1 MPSENS
7 WKTKR
12 EQMNRDGYCL
22 LESVVS
28 MDLIDGLREG
38 SDRLLD
44 EFSPVE
50 QHLVRYQGS
59 NLSIDFQHPSFAE
72 LVTSPALLGS
82 LDRLGWPTPRYM
94 SGYILSKPPG
104 GPPLYWHQDWGG
116 WDDPV
121 SFEVEPMQIFVMVY
135 LTDTVVHNGCL
146 RVIPGTHRYR
156 IDLHDELTEAHS
168 PAAHDANLSD
178 TSPMFRR
185 RPDEVDVPIKVGDL
199 VIGDAR
205 VLHAAHANQSDR
217 RRTCMTLWYFT
228 RWDECS
234 EPLQS
239 LYRWRNDLPDDMDGE
254 QKSRVE
260 SILTRYDGSME
271 PLPFNRHLPAGWG
284 SGQVEG

>member
-104 GPPLYWHQDWGG
+104 GPPLYWHQDFMNWNHPEAVLP
-116 WDDPV
+116 WTTR
-121 SFEVEPMQIFVMVY
+121 IFLSYY
-135 LTDTVVHNGCL
+135 LTDTTRENGCL
-146 RVIPGTHRYR
+146 RVIPGTHHKR
-156 IDLHDELTEAHS
+156 IDLHECLPPAHGEDIQAIEDLS
-168 PAAHDANLSD
+168 HPVFQDHPDA
-178 TSPMFRR
+178 
-185 RPDEVDVPIKVGDL
+185 VDIPVKSEDL
-199 VIGDAR
+199 VIADAR
-205 VLHAAHANQSDR
+205 VLHAAWPNTTAQ
-217 RRTCMTLWYFT
+217 RRTLLLQWHSVFPFPNPPTWWKEEIPDVIPNADPNVEYERT
-228 RWDECS
+228 RT
-234 EPLQS
+234 P
-239 LYRWRNDLPDDMDGE
+239 GA
-254 QKSRVE
+254 
-260 SILTRYDGSME
+260 
-271 PLPFNRHLPAGWG
+271 HLSPNP
-284 SGQVEG
+284 